1 MRITKFFMTVTMAAC
16 ITGLTFIHC
25 SDNLPAKPLSNLA
38 DRAVFHIYLNKV
50 KRAEITSSI
59 DKKGNY
65 NRHFVAVSSSGK
77 KLEFKMKITPN
88 RKGDWQKVEIIN
100 PNFGNWEV
108 TREGNKAK
116 YKQDGE
122 WKSFD
127 IPEDYTFFDDNGN
140 LFESVMLRKYDMKMK
155 GKQLFTRFRVP
166 EAPLPAGN
174 VFEVELEYL
183 WQESIKIRDKKQDF
197 LVFNYKVFGI
207 DVKYWVD
214 EERKLCMVHSPKE
227 RVIAVRE
234 GCEDLIPVAEKSAA
248 EIQ

>member
-1 MRITKFFMTVTMAAC
+1 MRIKRVFKIVTMTAILAA
-16 ITGLTFIHC
+16 LTFMHC
-25 SDNLPAKPLSNLA
+25 SGNLPAKPLSNLE
-38 DRAVFHIYLNKV
+38 DKAVFHIYLNKT
-50 KRAEITSSI
+50 KQAEITSSI

-65 NRHFVAVSSSGK
+65 KRHFVALASSGK

-88 RKGDWQKVEIIN
+88 RHGDWKKVEIIN

-127 IPEDYTFFDDNGN
+127 IPEEYTFFDDNGN

-155 GKQLFTRFRVP
+155 GKQVFKRFRVP

-174 VFEVELEYL
+174 VFDVELNYL
-183 WQESIKIRDKKQDF
+183 WKESIKIRDKDRTF

-207 DVKYWVD
+207 DVQYWVD
-214 EERKLCMVHSPKE
+214 EDRKLCMVNSPKE
-227 RVIAVRE
+227 NVIAVRAGFE
-234 GCEDLIPVAEKSAA
+234 ALIPHATDTAA
-248 EIQ
+248 P